1 MPEIVTLFI
10 NDKEVSVRK
19 GTTVAAAI
27 LAEGKPCRRSVHGSM
42 RGPVCG
48 MGVCFE
54 CRATVN
60 GRLHQRTC
68 QLLCEPGMQV
78 TTDE

>member
-1 MPEIVTLFI
+1 MPEDVMMFI
-10 NDKEVSVRK
+10 NEKPVRALK

-27 LAEGKPCRRSVHGSM
+27 LNQGRPCRRSVHDAT

-60 GRLHQRTC
+60 GRPHQRTC
-68 QLLCEPGMQV
+68 QLLCESGMRV
-78 TTDE
+78 RTDE

>member
-1 MPEIVTLFI
+1 VKLTIDGSAV
-10 NDKEVSVRK
+10 EVRA

-27 LAEGKPCRRSVHGSM
+27 LSLRPGFRRSVQGEL

-48 MGVCFE
+48 MGICFE

-60 GRLHQRTC
+60 GHAQRTC
-68 QLLCEPGMQV
+68 QLPCENGMIV
-78 TTDE
+78 KTDA

>member
-1 MPEIVTLFI
+1 MPETVTLFI
-10 NDKEVSVRK
+10 NEEQVQVHK
-19 GTTVAAAI
+19 GTTIAVAI
-27 LAEGKPCRRSVHGSM
+27 LTQGNSCRRSVHGFL

-60 GRLHQRTC
+60 GRPHLRTC
-68 QLLCEPGMQV
+68 QLLCESGMRV
-78 TTDE
+78 KTDE

>member
-1 MPEIVTLFI
+1 MSEDVTLFI
-10 NDKEVSVRK
+10 NEEQVQVRK

-27 LAEGKPCRRSVHGSM
+27 LNQGKSCRRSVRGFM

-60 GRLHQRTC
+60 GRPHQRTC
-68 QLLCEPGMQV
+68 QLLCESDMQV
-78 TTDE
+78 QTDE

>member
-1 MPEIVTLFI
+1 MPDTVTLLI
-10 NDKEVSVRK
+10 NGENVRVLK
-19 GTTVAAAI
+19 GSTVAAAI
-27 LAEGKPCRRSVHGSM
+27 LTQGKSCRRSVHGSM

-60 GRLHQRTC
+60 GRPHLRTC
-68 QLLCEPGMQV
+68 QLLCEPGMRV
-78 TTDE
+78 NTDE